1 MTSQP
6 GHTIT
11 WRRATGKVATMR
23 VDWVHET
30 EGERW
35 LFSAMSPGGG
45 FIAVNAKWVLGVR

>member
-11 WRRATGKVATMR
+11 YRKPNGRVATMR